1 MTSTGA
7 FATESARLARPALLA
22 AALAATAMAASA
34 PLWGFFSPAS
44 ALFWLRIAAGL
55 AFIVAGFIA
64 SQKRSGRRLAMLM
77 IGAGLVYFIP
87 YVGYSRFALPFTIGI
102 VAWSFWHPIAAHI
115 VVAFPEGRLR
125 TRFDAVLV
133 TVIYVW
139 TIVQNPLVATVDDPR
154 DSGCDACP
162 RNLLLVDGNATL
174 HDTLGKIQGA
184 STVVLAALV
193 LAVLAKRWRHATRPE
208 RRVLTPL
215 FAVFALGVTAVAA
228 QELAG
233 ALDVSVAA
241 LEYVQLSTQI
251 LLPFAVLT
259 GLLVSLVARSA
270 IGNLLVRV
278 GQSNTPAELERDIAW
293 ALGDPSARVAYRH
306 RESGGFFTAAGDPV
320 EVPPADSSRTTTVIE
335 GEDENAAAL
344 VYDASLQRDD
354 PALVQAVAAATR
366 LALEN
371 QRLQTEIRL
380 TRDVPAGLA
389 ERLLRQGRRIGDTET
404 LTITVLMTD
413 VRGYST
419 LAERGDPLTLAAQLN
434 EHRRALNGVI
444 ADRGGTVMQFVGDEV
459 FAVFGAPLPVAAHAS
474 KAVSAALEIQRAQA
488 GLNDRWRAAGLPPFG
503 LGIAVTTGDVA
514 AALLGSEEHVEYSV
528 VGDVVNLAQRLQQWA
543 AAGEVVISEATY
555 LAIPGEVEGERL
567 PATTVKGRRSP
578 VTAYRVRAHSH
589 PRMEPSPA
597 LDSS

>member
-1 MTSTGA
+1 MTSIGA
-7 FATESARLARPALLA
+7 VATESRTLARSVVLS
-22 AALAATAMAASA
+22 AALAAAAMAASA

-44 ALFWLRIAAGL
+44 ALFWLRVAAGL

-64 SQKRSGRRLAMLM
+64 SQKRSGRRLGMLM
-77 IGAGLVYFIP
+77 LAAGLVYFIP

-102 VAWSFWHPIAAHI
+102 VSWAFWQPIAAHI
-115 VVAFPEGRLR
+115 VVAFPDGRLR
-125 TRFDAVLV
+125 TRFDRVLV
-133 TVIYVW
+133 TAIYVW

-162 RNLLLVDGNATL
+162 RNLLLIDGDAAL
-174 HDTLGKIQGA
+174 HDTLGKIQSA
-184 STVVLAALV
+184 STAALAALV
-193 LAVLAKRWRHATRPE
+193 LAVLARRWRRATRPE

-215 FAVFALGVTAVAA
+215 FAVFALGVTVVGG
-228 QELAG
+228 QELAA
-233 ALDVSVAA
+233 ALNAPVDA

-251 LLPFAVLT
+251 LLPVAVLT
-259 GLLVSLVARSA
+259 GLLVSLVARSG

-293 ALGDPSARVAYRH
+293 ALGDPSVRVAYRH
-306 RESGGFFTAAGDPV
+306 PESGRFFTANGDAV
-320 EVPPADSSRTTTVIE
+320 ELPPADSSHAATVIE
-335 GEDENAAAL
+335 GNGADVAAL

-354 PALVQAVAAATR
+354 PALVEAVAAATH

-371 QRLQTEIRL
+371 RRLQTEIRL

-413 VRGYST
+413 VRGYSS
-419 LAERGDPLTLAAQLN
+419 LAERGDPRTLAAQLN
-434 EHRRALNGVI
+434 EHRRVLNGVI
-444 ADRGGTVMQFVGDEV
+444 ADRDGTVMQFVGDEV

-474 KAVSAALEIQRAQA
+474 KAVSAALEIQREQA
-488 GLNDRWRAAGLPPFG
+488 SLNERWQAARLPAFG

-543 AAGEVVISEATY
+543 AAGEVVISEASY

-567 PATTVKGRRSP
+567 SAKTVKGRRSP

-589 PRMEPSPA
+589 LRREPVARS
-597 LDSS
+597 